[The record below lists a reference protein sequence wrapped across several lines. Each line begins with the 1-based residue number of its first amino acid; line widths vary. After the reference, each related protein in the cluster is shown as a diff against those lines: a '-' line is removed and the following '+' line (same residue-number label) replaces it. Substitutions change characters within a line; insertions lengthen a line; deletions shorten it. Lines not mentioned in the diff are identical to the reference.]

1 MTLPARIC
9 AQRRSPGHGAEVHV
23 AADEVHHPLRGA
35 LGHDRLQ
42 LDAGLLREEFR
53 QQLPERA
60 GAGRDVVDRLAA
72 PAKRD
77 QLRKRA
83 HAERRVHDEHIRR
96 PADIGDMGEVL
107 ERIKTGI
114 GIHHRRDHVI
124 GGARGGERVAVG
136 RRLRRG
142 RGADQPAGA
151 GAILHEAA
159 LVQGLA
165 ELLAQQAREHVGG
178 AAGRRRRDDADR
190 PRRPV
195 GGGRRDRLDADDT

>member
-1 MTLPARIC
+1 MTLPRADLP
-9 AQRRSPGHGAEVHV
+9 QRRSPGHGAEVHV
-23 AADEVHHPLRGA
+23 AADEVHHALRGA
-35 LGHDRLQ
+35 FGHDRLQ
-42 LDAGLLREEFR
+42 LDAGLLSEEFR

-77 QLRKRA
+77 EFRKRA

-178 AAGRRRRDDADR
+178 PAGRRRRDDADR

-195 GGGRRDRLDADDT
+195 GGRRRDRLEADDT